1 VAIEAETVIP
11 APPEDV
17 FDFLSDLDNHWRL
30 SDRFVKV
37 SLNGDGDGGAV
48 QLRGPLG
55 LRRTAHTRVTALR
68 RPRLL
73 IGIAELNDG
82 TRARVSWTLASR
94 LGQTRVRLSAEI
106 ETARTVDRALLAT
119 GGEVWMQRA
128 FERTLERLA
137 QRFSE

>member
-1 VAIEAETVIP
+1 MSIAAETVVQ
-11 APPEDV
+11 ASPEEV

-30 SDRFVKV
+30 TDRFVQV
-37 SLNGDGDGGAV
+37 SMNGNGDGGAV

-73 IGIAELNDG
+73 IGIAELDDG
-82 TRARVSWTLASR
+82 TRARVSWTLATR
-94 LGQTRVRLSAEI
+94 LGRTRVRLSAEI
-106 ETARTVDRALLAT
+106 ENARALDRALLAA